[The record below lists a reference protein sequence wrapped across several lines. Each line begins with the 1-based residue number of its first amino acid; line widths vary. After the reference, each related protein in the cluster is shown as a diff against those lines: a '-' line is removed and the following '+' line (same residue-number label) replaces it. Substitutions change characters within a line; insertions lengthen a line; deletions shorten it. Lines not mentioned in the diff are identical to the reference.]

1 MEAKAAGGLRILTE
15 SQSISKLLIIY
26 KRKNCDFT
34 MEKPEVQHDQVM
46 TNITRGL
53 TSHVAHDL
61 D

>member
-34 MEKPEVQHDQVM
+34 MEKPEVQHDQV
-46 TNITRGL
+46 IKV
-53 TSHVAHDL
+53 TSQGG
-61 D
+61 